1 MTVTERNAAQEPSRT
16 RDRQATEA
24 RILEAAQ
31 SILVTDGPSG
41 FGVNAVAR
49 QAGVDKQLIYRYYG
63 GLDGLLEAL
72 GIRLA
77 EWWQEK
83 LMAGLPDK
91 PAASYGELIELLA
104 LRLLAIMRTEP
115 LALQTLL
122 WELTGSESFVKSLS
136 ASRARAYGAWMAR
149 VRGTLQPPDDIDAP
163 AVNALLIAA
172 ISQIT
177 LAGRNADTII
187 GLPVGDPATWD
198 RVERSIIQLIRGVY
212 PQA

>member
-1 MTVTERNAAQEPSRT
+1 MAERNTAEEPART

-31 SILVTDGPSG
+31 SILIAAGPSG

-49 QAGVDKQLIYRYYG
+49 EAGIDKQLIYRYYG
-63 GLDGLLEAL
+63 GMDGLLEAL

-83 LMAGLPDK
+83 LMAGLPEK

-136 ASRARAYGAWMAR
+136 ASRARAYGTWMAR
-149 VRGTLQPPDDIDAP
+149 VRGNLAPPEDVDAP

-187 GLPVGDPATWD
+187 GLPANDASTWD
-198 RVERSIIQLIRGVY
+198 RVEQSIIRLIRGVY
-212 PQA
+212 PLA